1 MAGLNQARGGVAL
14 TGFTLNEI
22 IKQQQRG
29 SWQRRNRCSTAWR
42 PVYSLLGFFFFS
54 VNEAVL
60 RLSCNGGVLVRWNC
74 VIKYVQQVF
83 LLLCDSIVSMSFY

>member
-29 SWQRRNRCSTAWR
+29 SWQRRNRCSTAWL

-54 VNEAVL
+54 ANEAVL
-60 RLSCNGGVLVRWNC
+60 RLSCNVGVLVRWNC

-83 LLLCDSIVSMSFY
+83 LLLCDCIVSMSFY